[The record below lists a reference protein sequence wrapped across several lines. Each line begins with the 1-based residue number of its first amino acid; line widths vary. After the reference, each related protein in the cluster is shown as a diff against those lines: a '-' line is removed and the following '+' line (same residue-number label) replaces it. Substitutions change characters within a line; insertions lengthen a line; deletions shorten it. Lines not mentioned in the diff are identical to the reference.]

1 VDEDPNR
8 ILLRVAL
15 ILVLVAANA
24 FFAAAEMALVS
35 VRRTRIKQLVE
46 DGDPRAQTVQKLL
59 DRPTNFMATVQI
71 GVTLVGFLASAFTE
85 VSIADIPARWLESI
99 GVARDAARGTAVFL
113 MTCVIGFV
121 TLVLGEIA
129 PKSLAMLH
137 AEKLSLALARPV
149 YLLSVL
155 ALPAV
160 RVVSFVSD
168 LVVRPFGGH
177 VRFSA
182 PILTEEELKMLVE
195 AGEEEGVIEEE
206 EKEMIHSIFD
216 FTDTVARQVMKPRT
230 DMKAAPI
237 TSSLDDLL
245 DLITTTGHSRIP
257 IYEDNVDHIVGVV
270 HAKDLLPI
278 LRQEKRPF
286 DIRAVMRE
294 AYFIPETKDVDELL
308 AEFKRGKIQMAIVR
322 DEYGGT
328 AGLVTV
334 EDLLEEIVGEIRDEY
349 DVEEPLIQVIDEDHA
364 IVNARMSVDD
374 LNEQMNLDI
383 PESEE
388 YETIGGF
395 VFDLFG
401 RQPNEGETVSYAN
414 LEFTVQ
420 KVEDGRLHTIAVT
433 RTDRPIEPENGGT
446 NGGNGRPKP
455 NAHSPAGGKHRA
467 E

>member
-1 VDEDPNR
+1 VDGDPNR
-8 ILLRVAL
+8 IIPGILLIVV
-15 ILVLVAANA
+15 LVLLNA

-46 DGDPRAQTVQKLL
+46 EGNPKAKIVQQLL

-71 GVTLVGFLASAFTE
+71 GLTLVGFLASAFAA
-85 VSIADIPARWLESI
+85 VSFAA
-99 GVARDAARGTAVFL
+99 VATNALVRAGMSRGGAEAL
-113 MTCVIGFV
+113 SVIVITILLSFV
-121 TLVLGEIA
+121 TLVVGEIA
-129 PKSLAMLH
+129 PKSLAMQH
-137 AEKLSLALARPV
+137 AERIALALAGPV
-149 YLLSVL
+149 QFLSLV

-160 RVVSFVSD
+160 KIVSFFSD
-168 LVVRPFGGH
+168 VIVRPFGGH
-177 VRFSA
+177 VRFTN

-216 FTDTVARQVMKPRT
+216 FTDTVARQVMVPRT
-230 DMKAAPI
+230 DMDAAPV
-237 TSSLDDLL
+237 TSNLDELL
-245 DLITTTGHSRIP
+245 DVITTSGHTRIP
-257 IYEDNVDHIVGVV
+257 IYEENIDNIIGVI
-270 HAKDLLPI
+270 HAKDLLPV
-278 LRQEKRPF
+278 LRQDKQLF

-308 AEFKRGKIQMAIVR
+308 AEFKRGNVQMAIVR

-349 DVEEPLIQVIDEDHA
+349 DIEEPLIDVVDDNHA
-364 IVNARMSVDD
+364 FVSARMSIDD

-388 YETIGGF
+388 FETIGGF

-401 RQPNEGETVSYAN
+401 HQPNEGEIITWDNIDFVVQS
-414 LEFTVQ
+414 LEG
-420 KVEDGRLHTIAVT
+420 GRLHRIEVI
-433 RTDRPIEPENGGT
+433 RTDRLRESIEEANGKSKRDNGT
-446 NGGNGRPKP
+446 RI
-455 NAHSPAGGKHRA
+455 
-467 E
+467 